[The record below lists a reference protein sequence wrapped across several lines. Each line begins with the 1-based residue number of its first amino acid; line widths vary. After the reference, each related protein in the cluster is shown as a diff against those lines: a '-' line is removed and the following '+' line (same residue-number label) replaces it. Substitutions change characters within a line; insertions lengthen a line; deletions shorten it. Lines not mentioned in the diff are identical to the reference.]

1 MLIYSLLVSGLVP
14 NCYSVVNNFQFV
26 VYLDLFCGK
35 SDIYD
40 TKSRPFSGNLVHLK
54 LTVNGRFQV
63 DVKNALLFKLRAYI
77 CIKLKNMDDYSDIK
91 ISFWSN

>member
-1 MLIYSLLVSGLVP
+1 
-14 NCYSVVNNFQFV
+14 
-26 VYLDLFCGK
+26 
-35 SDIYD
+35 
-40 TKSRPFSGNLVHLK
+40 VHLK